1 MIAKEWLDARW
12 KLAIG
17 TVLVLALGVLIPL
30 DTLFPHSYSLFG
42 EPDNVIAPSPTEN
55 AGYLRY
61 LLWSQWFTEASGN
74 PVLMLLA
81 TVLGAGLISDEV
93 NRSTIFLLLNKPVS
107 RERVL
112 LTKYAVGAS
121 VLLFT
126 TLLGSATL
134 SLVAGMFGYPQHAG
148 GVLISAVLMWFGLLF
163 VLGTSLVLSV
173 VLDSML
179 LAVVGTFL
187 VWMLTS
193 VTPVFIA
200 QQTAVLFLSSQNEF
214 PATLFDALALSPY
227 WTSLAAYSGNSFPTL
242 QLLVSS
248 ITAGLPLLVALW
260 LFRRKAL

>member
-1 MIAKEWLDARW
+1 MIAKEWRDARW

-17 TVLVLALGVLIPL
+17 AVLVLVMGLLIPL

-42 EPDNVIAPSPTEN
+42 GPGNVVAPSPKED
-55 AGYLRY
+55 AGYLEY

-74 PVLMLLA
+74 MVLMLLA

-93 NRSTIFLLLNKPVS
+93 NRGTIFLLLDKPIG

-112 LTKYAVGAS
+112 LTKYTLGAGA
-121 VLLFT
+121 LLII

-134 SLVAGMFGYPQHAG
+134 LIVAGALGYSQHAG
-148 GVLISAVLMWFGLLF
+148 GVLVSTVLMWLGLLF
-163 VLGTSLVLSV
+163 MFGTSLLLSV
-173 VLDSML
+173 VLDSTL

-193 VTPVFIA
+193 VAPAFVA
-200 QQTAVLFLSSQNEF
+200 QQTAVLLSTQNESL
-214 PATLFDALALSPY
+214 ATALDVLSLSPY
-227 WTSLAAYSGNSFPTL
+227 WTSLAAYSGDSFPTM

-248 ITAGLPLLVALW
+248 VTAGLPLLLALW
-260 LFRRKAL
+260 IFRRRAY